1 MMIMM
6 MQAEFFTD
14 IGAWKEKYGLLSDT
28 VAFLMATHDQNVGQ
42 ELKDRMDIVIN
53 NWEQLFGYVEKYQHS
68 GEISRNRKEYQK
80 VKQMIMIMIMT
91 IIMIMI
97 MKGLEEL
104 DAWLRHVEETLNQSQ
119 QIESENM
126 RNLLEK
132 LMMFHGEVK
141 R

>member
-1 MMIMM
+1 
-6 MQAEFFTD
+6 
-14 IGAWKEKYGLLSDT
+14 
-28 VAFLMATHDQNVGQ
+28 
-42 ELKDRMDIVIN
+42 MDIVIN

-80 VKQMIMIMIMT
+80 VKQMIMIMMM
-91 IIMIMI
+91 IMIMI
-97 MKGLEEL
+97 LKGLEEL

-132 LMMFHGEVK
+132 LMMF
-141 R
+141 